1 MNRRGYALEHP
12 ISDPSTDPE
21 PYRYLEPQPDGNL
34 LLSMLAV
41 DR

>member
-1 MNRRGYALEHP
+1 MTRQAYALEHP
-12 ISDPSTDPE
+12 INDPSTDLE
-21 PYRYLEPQPDGNL
+21 PYRHLEPQPDGNL